1 MSGQLPETVKVS
13 RVASKENV
21 RWIFLLPWRSPFT
34 DSLPLGSQFGHFQ
47 VVDAIMDRR
56 VDQTIQRP
64 NLVESMIQTL
74 PKVMQT
80 QGIETLNFCLVNKF
94 NICKDNTETSDVTIL
109 IALPHKPNALLC

>member
-1 MSGQLPETVKVS
+1 MPETVKVS
-13 RVASKENV
+13 RVASKEKV
-21 RWIFLLPWRSPFT
+21 RWIFLLPWRSSFT
-34 DSLPLGSQFGHFQ
+34 DSLPLGSQCGHFQ